1 MIGQGEPYET
11 EPLRPIVSS
20 HVMLVGVAETEK
32 EIGEVAALS
41 DAVSATDEVPYE
53 KELLEM
59 LMGQGEPYETEPLRP
74 IVSSHVMLVGVAET
88 EKEIGEVAAS
98 SDAVSAIDEA
108 P

>member
-1 MIGQGEPYET
+1 MTSNPSQLLGVNKMSTVPGDD
-11 EPLRPIVSS
+11 
-20 HVMLVGVAETEK
+20 GVADK
-32 EIGEVAALS
+32 KLS
-41 DAVSATDEVPYE
+41 DALSAIDEAPYE

-98 SDAVSAIDEA
+98 SDAVNEIDEL